1 MVRLA
6 SIGLSLCPL
15 LIAACG
21 TEPSTPPLIGRWGNS
36 MVEVVARAP
45 VVELHLACSTNARFR
60 GPLRPDEDGRFRLR
74 GRARHF
80 WGTFD
85 VELVGVVQG
94 NRLGLTLTRIYESGR
109 ETSVEELMAGVM
121 PDFPGVVCL
130 A

>member
-1 MVRLA
+1 MVRLV
-6 SIGLSLCPL
+6 SLGLSLCPL

-45 VVELHLACSTNARFR
+45 VVELHLACSTTARFR

-80 WGTFD
+80 RGTFN

-94 NRLGLTLTRIYESGR
+94 DRLSLTLTEIHDSGR
-109 ETSVEELMAGVM
+109 YTSEEELVAGVT

>member
-1 MVRLA
+1 MVRLVF
-6 SIGLSLCPL
+6 IGLSLCPL

-21 TEPSTPPLIGRWGNS
+21 TEPSAPPLIGRWGNS

-45 VVELHLACSTNARFR
+45 LVELHLACNTNARFR
-60 GPLRPDEDGRFRLR
+60 GPLRPDEDGRFWLR

-94 NRLGLTLTRIYESGR
+94 ARLSLTLTEIHDSGGYTR
-109 ETSVEELMAGVM
+109 EEELVAGVT